1 MSSKIDQLENQS
13 DLRHELRDF
22 FKNIGNGVRKN
33 KEKDKELRV
42 YENENKFTKD
52 VNIIESNKAPQEKI
66 SIEIDLIQRTTVF
79 SNDPSMWI

>member
-22 FKNIGNGVRKN
+22 LKNIGNGVRKN
-33 KEKDKELRV
+33 KEKDKELTV

>member
-22 FKNIGNGVRKN
+22 LKNIGNGVRKN
-33 KEKDKELRV
+33 KEKDKELTV

-79 SNDPSMWI
+79 SNDPTMWI